1 MGIFK
6 DGISIGTVS
15 GGIVNFGG
23 AVIISPISITN
34 TVSGSGSRNT
44 DPGGSGNSA
53 LTVAS
58 DLLQSIANNQ
68 GLLGSGNTGQSRA
81 GSAGKRGNNMAANR
95 RRGR

>member
-1 MGIFK
+1 MGILK

-34 TVSGSGSRNT
+34 TVSGSGSGNT
-44 DPGGSGNSA
+44 DPGGSGNTA
-53 LTVAS
+53 LTAAS
-58 DLLQSIANNQ
+58 NLLQSIADNQ
-68 GLLGSGNTGQSRA
+68 GLLGSGNTRQSRA
-81 GSAGKRGNNMAANR
+81 GSAGNRGKNMAANR